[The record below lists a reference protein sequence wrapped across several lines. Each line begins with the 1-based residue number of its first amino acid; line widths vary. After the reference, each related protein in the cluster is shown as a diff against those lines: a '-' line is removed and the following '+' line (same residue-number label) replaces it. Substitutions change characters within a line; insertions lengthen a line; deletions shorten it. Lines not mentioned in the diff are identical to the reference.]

1 MATLAQTVETP
12 DSGISCQEELISP
25 SQIADFRRDGVIF
38 LKGRFEMQ
46 WLDRLSLG
54 VEKNFNDP
62 GPYATRYTPP
72 GDPGGFYDDY
82 CNWQRNAEYREF
94 LYDSPA
100 AEIAG
105 KLMQSGSAR
114 LYHEHVLV
122 KEPGTRE
129 TTPWH
134 HDLPYYGV
142 DADQACSIWLP
153 LDPVPA
159 NACPEFVAGSHRTG
173 VLYYPRFF
181 CNSQNYMQGIHEFET
196 VPDIDA
202 HRENYRIVSWAL
214 EPGDCIVFHMRTLHG
229 APSTIGSTSRRRGF
243 STRWIGDDARFAS
256 RPWPT
261 SPPFPE
267 VDLLDGEKMIH
278 PSFPVLWSQNTP

>member
-1 MATLAQTVETP
+1 MTTLAETVEIP
-12 DSGISCQEELISP
+12 DSGIPGKAGRISR
-25 SQIADFRRDGVIF
+25 SQIDDFRRDGVIC
-38 LKGRFEMQ
+38 LRGRFDIE
-46 WLDRLSLG
+46 WLDKLSLG
-54 VEKNFNDP
+54 MEKNFNDP
-62 GPYATRYTPP
+62 GPYATRYTRP

-82 CNWQRNAEYREF
+82 CNWQRNTEYREF
-94 LYDSPA
+94 LYRSPA

-105 KLMQSGSAR
+105 KLMQSNSAR
-114 LYHEHVLV
+114 IYHEHVLV

-129 TTPWH
+129 ETPWH
-134 HDLPYYGV
+134 HDMPYYGV
-142 DADQACSIWLP
+142 DGDQACSIWLP

-181 CNSQNYMQGIHEFET
+181 SSGENYLQGIHGFEP

-202 HRENYRIVSWAL
+202 HRASYPIVSWAL
-214 EPGDCIVFHMRTLHG
+214 EPGDCIAFHMRTLHG
-229 APSTIGSTSRRRGF
+229 APSTIGSTSKRRGF

-256 RPWPT
+256 RPWQT

-267 VDLLDGEKMIH
+267 VNLFHGDEMAH
-278 PSFPVLWSQNTP
+278 PSFPVLWSDGAP